1 MGSPLLPIGAR
12 FAECYTLFNF
22 HVNTQLLARPDVQR
36 SHAIDG
42 KTFPL
47 LDCRYIPG
55 NGQQVAGG
63 LTVWTGC
70 KTYMWMSAMVLG
82 LCELLQKN
90 GTGPLLIAMECTELF
105 TFTSFLQMGAP
116 VVANMNLLA
125 MASVC
130 TSSPLRWV
138 TFQQTVTQ
146 PGQPPHPIAPAAVIV
161 DDTSSSFDAYRD
173 VSLPVRSPSTCG

>member
-63 LTVWTGC
+63 LTVWTSC

-82 LCELLQKN
+82 LCELLQKMVQARFSLPWN
-90 GTGPLLIAMECTELF
+90 VLNF
-105 TFTSFLQMGAP
+105 SRSHHSFR
-116 VVANMNLLA
+116 
-125 MASVC
+125 
-130 TSSPLRWV
+130 RWV
-138 TFQQTVTQ
+138 HQ
-146 PGQPPHPIAPAAVIV
+146 
-161 DDTSSSFDAYRD
+161 S
-173 VSLPVRSPSTCG
+173 